1 MSAPASVRDVARSGF
16 VKQAALALI
25 VLVSMP
31 AAAAAAPIPEGPRTA
46 GLPDYQGAP
55 ATPRP
60 LDVPLPPRH
69 PHMAPNERSN
79 IHVDAYQTDANVLT
93 GPLGRD
99 MSVTSTFYS
108 ADCASVTFDSR
119 DRIVTIC
126 VGLGG
131 PTLKMLDRRTLAELA
146 SFSLPPRTPPGP
158 GENVFQDFA
167 GGGYF
172 YLDNL
177 DRAIIPT
184 TSRHLLVVQAT
195 ASPGFDLQQDID
207 LTGHVPIGDKIIS
220 ALPDWRGLIW
230 FASTKGVVGTVDLG
244 SGRVRSLDTGEPN
257 GNSHGL
263 DDDGGVYIV
272 TDKAMYRFDAG
283 PDGTPTV
290 TWREGYEN
298 IGQKKPGQTQ
308 FGSGVTPTMMDGG
321 LVAITD
327 NADPMNVVVLK
338 RGRSV
343 RGPRQVC
350 KQPVFEKGASA
361 TDNSLVVAGRS
372 IFVENN
378 YGYTGPPATD
388 QGKTTTPGIE
398 RVDLNRSGS
407 GCSRVWRSQETS
419 PTVVPKV
426 SLGSGLL
433 YVYAKPP
440 NQPGDG
446 DGWYLTG
453 IDIRT
458 GRTVFRKLTGEGL
471 GFNNNYAPVT
481 IGPDGTAY
489 VGTLGGL
496 VAVRD
501 ATPPPQGLVNTSV
514 RMDDSLRPKLRL
526 RVRVSRGCTARART
540 SVTGADRGL
549 VDRVDFK
556 LGNRRAGSDTG
567 APFRRTIRVRR
578 KRSQTIR
585 AIATMSDGGRRI
597 LRRTLAPRCARV
609 APSLTG

>member
-1 MSAPASVRDVARSGF
+1 MRQVTPVLV
-16 VKQAALALI
+16 ALALI
-25 VLVSMP
+25 VP
-31 AAAAAAPIPEGPRTA
+31 AHAAASPIPETPRTE
-46 GLPDYQGAP
+46 GLPEYQGAP

-60 LDVPLPPRH
+60 LTVPLPPRH

-79 IHVDAYQTDANVLT
+79 LHVDAYQTDANVLT

-131 PTLKMLDRRTLAELA
+131 PTLKMLDRHTLDELA
-146 SFSLPPRTPPGP
+146 SFSLPPRQPPAP
-158 GENVFQDFA
+158 GDNIFQDFA

-172 YLDNL
+172 YLDDK

-184 TSRHLLVVQAT
+184 TTRHLLVVQAT
-195 ASPGFDLQQDID
+195 EQPGFELQQDID
-207 LTGHVPIGDKIIS
+207 LTAAVPQGDKIIS
-220 ALPDWRGLIW
+220 ALPDWSGLVW
-230 FASTKGVVGTVDLG
+230 FASTRGVVGTVDLAT
-244 SGRVRSLDTGEPN
+244 GRVRSFDTGEPN
-257 GNSHGL
+257 GNSHGM

-272 TDKAMYRFDAG
+272 TDGAMYRFDAA
-283 PDGTPTV
+283 PDGTPQV
-290 TWREGYEN
+290 TWREVYEN
-298 IGQKKPGQTQ
+298 IGEKKPGQTQ
-308 FGSGVTPTMMDGG
+308 EGSGVTPTMMDGN

-343 RGPRQVC
+343 SGPRQVC

-378 YGYTGPPATD
+378 YGYTGPAAT
-388 QGKTTTPGIE
+388 QEGATTTPGIE

-407 GCSRVWRSQETS
+407 GCRRVWRSQETS

-426 SLGSGLL
+426 SLGNGLL
-433 YVYAKPP
+433 YVYTNPP
-440 NQPGDG
+440 NQTNGG
-446 DGWYLTG
+446 DGWYLTA

-458 GRTVFRKLTGEGL
+458 GRTVYKQLSGEGL

-489 VGTLGGL
+489 VGVLGGL
-496 VAVRD
+496 VAMRD
-501 ATPPPQGLVNTSV
+501 STPPPQGLVDTSV

-526 RVRVSRGCTARART
+526 RLRASRGCTARVRA
-540 SVTGADRGL
+540 SVTGSDRGL
-549 VDRVDFK
+549 VERVDFK

-567 APFRRTIRVRR
+567 APFARTIRVRR
-578 KRSQTIR
+578 RRVQTIR
-585 AIATMSDGGRRI
+585 AIAVLGDGGRRI
-597 LRRTLAPRCARV
+597 LRRALPARCRRP

>member
-1 MSAPASVRDVARSGF
+1 MRRIPF
-16 VKQAALALI
+16 VFLALLA
-25 VLVSMP
+25 V
-31 AAAAAAPIPEGPRTA
+31 AAPAAAAPIPEGPRTE
-46 GLPDYQGAP
+46 GLPEYQGAP

-60 LDVPLPPRH
+60 LDAPLPPRH
-69 PHMAPNERSN
+69 PYMAPNERSN
-79 IHVDAYQTDANVLT
+79 LHNDAYQTDANVTT
-93 GPLGRD
+93 GPLGRG

-108 ADCASVTFDSR
+108 ADCASVTFDPR

-131 PTLKMLDRRTLAELA
+131 PTLKMLDRTTLDELA
-146 SFSLPPRTPPGP
+146 SFSLPPRQPPGP

-172 YLDNL
+172 YLDEK

-184 TSRHLLVVQAT
+184 TTRRLLVVQAT
-195 ASPGFDLQQDID
+195 AEPGFELVRDID
-207 LTGHVPIGDKIIS
+207 LTGSVPQGDKIIS
-220 ALPDWRGLIW
+220 ALPDWNGLVW
-230 FASTKGVVGTVDLG
+230 FASIKGVVGTVDLAT
-244 SGRVRSLDTGEPN
+244 GRVRSIDTGEPN

-283 PDGTPTV
+283 PDGTPQV

-298 IGQKKPGQTQ
+298 TGEKKPGQTQ

-327 NADPMNVVVLK
+327 NADPMNVVVFK
-338 RGRSV
+338 RGRNVS
-343 RGPRQVC
+343 GPRQVC

-361 TDNSLVVAGRS
+361 TDNSLAVAGRS

-378 YGYTGPPATD
+378 YGYTGPAATD
-388 QGKTTTPGIE
+388 QGRTTTPGVE
-398 RVDLNRSGS
+398 RVDLNPSGV
-407 GCSRVWRSQETS
+407 GCRRVWRSKETS
-419 PTVVPKV
+419 PTVVPKL

-433 YVYAKPP
+433 YVYTKPP
-440 NQPGDG
+440 DQPGNG
-446 DGWYLTG
+446 DGWYLTA
-453 IDIRT
+453 IDART
-458 GRTVFRKLTGEGL
+458 GRTVYKRLSGEGL

-489 VGTLGGL
+489 VGVLGGL
-496 VAVRD
+496 VAMRD
-501 ATPPPQGLVNTSV
+501 ASPPPQGLVDTSA
-514 RMDDSLRPKLRL
+514 RMDDSVKPKLTL
-526 RVRVSRGCTARART
+526 RVRVSRGCVARARA
-540 SVTGADRGL
+540 SVGGADRGL

-556 LGNRRAGSDTG
+556 LGNRRAAVDAA
-567 APFRRTIRVRR
+567 APFRRTITVRR
-578 KRSQTIR
+578 RRAQTIR
-585 AIATMSDGGRRI
+585 AIATLSDGSRRI
-597 LRRTLAPRCARV
+597 LRRTLARRCSVRV